1 LVATLAVLI
10 FAVKLRWLPAMSYA
24 TNVESV
30 GQLLRSFSL
39 PVATLA
45 CVVMAQMTRMT
56 RAALLTVLNSSYIE
70 MAVLK
75 GARGTRI
82 VMLHALPNAIGPI
95 ANAIAF
101 NLSYLVGGAIIVEI
115 IFSYP
120 GVARLMV
127 DAVATRDL
135 PLIQAC
141 AMIFSAA
148 YLILV
153 LVADICAIVSNP
165 RLRYR

>member
-1 LVATLAVLI
+1 MP
-10 FAVKLRWLPAMSYA
+10 PA
-24 TNVESV
+24 
-30 GQLLRSFSL
+30 SF
-39 PVATLA
+39 
-45 CVVMAQMTRMT
+45 
-56 RAALLTVLNSSYIE
+56 
-70 MAVLK
+70 
-75 GARGTRI
+75 
-82 VMLHALPNAIGPI
+82 GPI

-101 NLSYLVGGAIIVEI
+101 NLSYLIGGAIIVEI

-141 AMIFSAA
+141 AMIFSAT
-148 YLILV
+148 YLMFV
-153 LVADICAIVSNP
+153 LLADICAIVSNP